1 MWRLDKRPKFVKQ
14 YSRLGNERQKYID
27 NALRELAR
35 SENPADLGEFKSS
48 IKVFAYVVN
57 KSDRILFD
65 VDYPNGTI
73 VLLRVC
79 DHKSVYGKD

>member
-14 YSRLGNERQKYID
+14 YSLLGSERQKYID

-79 DHKSVYGKD
+79 DHKSVYGND

>member
-14 YSRLGNERQKYID
+14 YSRLGNERQKYVD
-27 NALRELAR
+27 NALRELVK
-35 SENPADLGEFKSS
+35 SENPVELGEFKSS

-65 VDYPNGTI
+65 VDYPNDTI